1 MFSFVC
7 LLPGTM
13 DTNSN
18 QMKTILKRNNVTHL
32 RKCHKRR
39 KDNPLLIQYS
49 KEPSEISVWML
60 YSSPLWRGSLSWLT
74 LPELWAADKENM
86 LQWQLCHPARMKYA
100 QFPSPRL
107 ALCLCLGQLFE
118 ICGEVLLLIQ
128 NFCWTFVTGFIGVS
142 RLWKWTRISLTCSLS
157 CWEVPKI
164 LKQSSWLRSGPR
176 QCASRHAFSA

>member
-1 MFSFVC
+1 
-7 LLPGTM
+7 
-13 DTNSN
+13 
-18 QMKTILKRNNVTHL
+18 
-32 RKCHKRR
+32 
-39 KDNPLLIQYS
+39 
-49 KEPSEISVWML
+49 ML

-128 NFCWTFVTGFIGVS
+128 NFCWTFVTGVS
-142 RLWKWTRISLTCSLS
+142 RLWKGTRISLTCSLS
-157 CWEVPKI
+157 YWEVPKI
-164 LKQSSWLRSGPR
+164 LKQSNWLRSSPR
-176 QCASRHAFSA
+176 QCASRHTISVEDPAHIEKEGSYLHLPPVPLVLKHFGSKSTSNLLIKS